1 MSSKKKKS
9 EGRSGDSV
17 EQAAEIFQA
26 VILSDSF
33 NFRFLPIT
41 LETPRVL
48 LPLVN
53 VPLLDYTIE
62 FLVEAGVQEIF
73 VFCSAHA
80 DQVKK
85 HISQSKWTGARS
97 PCDVKTIVVEDCF
110 SVGDALREIDRQS
123 LLKSDFVLVSGDVVS
138 NMKLEQVF
146 QEHKE
151 RRNIDRSSLMTMV
164 FKVANPG
171 HRARCQEEDLIVAMN
186 SRTGRILHCE
196 KTASKKRFSFPLSL
210 FNGNES
216 LQIRYDLLDCNICI
230 CSTTVPQLFT
240 DNFDYQTRD
249 DFVKGILVNEEIMGN
264 QIHSFLIS
272 DKYAARVSNPYMY
285 DTISKDILSRWAYP
299 ITPDNSV
306 FFMEFSYSFTRHN
319 VYLDTELSLARDCI
333 LEENVLISKGTS
345 VGAGTV
351 ITNSVIGRNCVIG
364 DSVQLDGVHLW
375 DNVTVEDGCKIS
387 EAILCKNVHIKRN
400 VTISSGSL
408 ISFNVVVGPDLVLQ
422 PGVKI
427 TRKKQRKENDSDFGM
442 EQPLQERSAPYED
455 DGFIPEEV
463 GVEGRGFTW
472 RPDADSDDDKE
483 EVQDIW
489 GIERISSSEDDVSSV
504 SSNQD
509 SAPESPPP
517 EDSRLFYTEVLESIR
532 NGVANNVVP
541 ENIILEINA
550 SKLAY
555 DETCQELNQ
564 AVVKSLLESCLS
576 DPSLSKQDHSK
587 NLKKTTEDLLPV
599 ISKYIKTADGQRDA
613 LNATEEFF
621 LQTMWAAPLFQV
633 FLHMLYDKEVLEE
646 SVILHWYLH
655 RRGDISCFEP
665 QRKKLREQISR
676 FITWLQ
682 EAEEESDEEDDD
694 NDDDADDEGASRK

>member
-1 MSSKKKKS
+1 
-9 EGRSGDSV
+9 
-17 EQAAEIFQA
+17 
-26 VILSDSF
+26 
-33 NFRFLPIT
+33 
-41 LETPRVL
+41 
-48 LPLVN
+48 
-53 VPLLDYTIE
+53 
-62 FLVEAGVQEIF
+62 
-73 VFCSAHA
+73 
-80 DQVKK
+80 
-85 HISQSKWTGARS
+85 
-97 PCDVKTIVVEDCF
+97 
-110 SVGDALREIDRQS
+110 
-123 LLKSDFVLVSGDVVS
+123 
-138 NMKLEQVF
+138 
-146 QEHKE
+146 
-151 RRNIDRSSLMTMV
+151 
-164 FKVANPG
+164 
-171 HRARCQEEDLIVAMN
+171 
-186 SRTGRILHCE
+186 
-196 KTASKKRFSFPLSL
+196 
-210 FNGNES
+210 
-216 LQIRYDLLDCNICI
+216 
-230 CSTTVPQLFT
+230 
-240 DNFDYQTRD
+240 
-249 DFVKGILVNEEIMGN
+249 MGN

>member
-85 HISQSKWTGARS
+85 HISQSKWTGGRS

-110 SVGDALREIDRQS
+110 SS

-171 HRARCQEEDLIVAMN
+171 HRA
-186 SRTGRILHCE
+186 
-196 KTASKKRFSFPLSL
+196 SL

-249 DFVKGILVNEEIMGN
+249 DFVKGILVNEE
-264 QIHSFLIS
+264 
-272 DKYAARVSNPYMY
+272 
-285 DTISKDILSRWAYP
+285 DILSRWAYP

-455 DGFIPEEV
+455 DGM
-463 GVEGRGFTW
+463 
-472 RPDADSDDDKE
+472 
-483 EVQDIW
+483 
-489 GIERISSSEDDVSSV
+489 ERISSSEDDVSSV

-564 AVVKSLLESCLS
+564 AVVKSLLESCLN

-694 NDDDADDEGASRK
+694 NDDDADDEGAARK